1 MRLFKRNRPSALL
14 AVVLA
19 SLMGVLA
26 ACSSDSPTRPEQT
39 PAPPPGGG
47 GSGEFSV
54 SISASRDQVELGSQ
68 QGVDITVSVR
78 RVDTGAPP
86 PNGSTVVVTTNLGDF
101 GSTGSGDQSVVL
113 QLFNGNA
120 SVRLFPGV
128 ATGNAVVQARIED
141 SLGSVQVQFVGTIDF
156 GAGFLEPSTG
166 SPTGGETVTIRG
178 QGFQSPVRVE
188 FIVAGPGGNLTA
200 SANVLSVSST
210 AIRILT
216 PPSGVSVPTGNTVS
230 ADVRVTNR
238 AGTPDQTTATI
249 NGGFLYALGG
259 SILQPA
265 VTSVTPT
272 QGPNEGGTR
281 VRILGDGFEA
291 PVQVIFGSGAVG
303 GFTGVEATVEAVT
316 RNEITVITPSAL
328 GVGQDNRNSFV
339 NVLVRN
345 VTSGFATVA
354 NSAFRYGQSEIFISS
369 VAPTE
374 GPYQGGTI
382 VTLFG
387 SGFEEPVAVELTG
400 IGASIISVTGTEV
413 IVRSN
418 GIAID
423 SCDDV
428 VGQVELV
435 NIETGDGA
443 TFDGWIYRVFPPTIF
458 NISPTSAREGDTVTI
473 TGAGFETPVRV
484 LFGDQAGSV
493 TSATGNQIT
502 VVAPPFNGFDTEA
515 CDDNADGTEGVRDIP
530 TQVDVTVINLIT
542 TCDDPFPNSFTYIP
556 TDTTCRGD
564 VGMTDPPDA
573 PNADFTFFVVGGST
587 VQFQNTST
595 GADTYQW
602 DFTNDGSIDSGVS
615 DPQFTFPGPGT
626 YATRLVATG
635 AGGSDTVINQ
645 VTVP

>member
-26 ACSSDSPTRPEQT
+26 ACSSDSPTRPDQT

-54 SISASRDQVELGSQ
+54 SISASRDQVEVGSD
-68 QGVDITVSVR
+68 QGVDITVAVR
-78 RVDTGAPP
+78 RVDSGAPP
-86 PNGSTVVVTTNLGDF
+86 PNGSTVVVTTNLGDL
-101 GSTGSGDQSVVL
+101 GSIGSGEQSAVL

-120 SVRLFPGV
+120 VVRLFAG
-128 ATGNAVVQARIED
+128 ATTGNALVQARIED

-200 SANVLSVSST
+200 SADVLSVGPE
-210 AIRILT
+210 AIRIVT
-216 PPSGVSVPTGNTVS
+216 PASGVSVPTGSTVS

-238 AGTPDQTTATI
+238 VGTPEQTAATI
-249 NGGFLYALGG
+249 TGGFLYALGG
-259 SILQPA
+259 SILQPS
-265 VTSVTPT
+265 VTSLSPT

-291 PVQVIFGSGAVG
+291 PVQVIFGSGGVG
-303 GFTGVEATVEAVT
+303 GFTGVEATVESVT
-316 RNEITVITPSAL
+316 RNEVTVITPSAL

-354 NSAFRYGQSEIFISS
+354 NSAFRYGQSQIFISA
-369 VAPTE
+369 VGPTE

-382 VTLFG
+382 ATLFG
-387 SGFEEPVAVELTG
+387 SGFEEPVAVELAG
-400 IGASIISVTGTEV
+400 VGASIISVTGTEV
-413 IVRSN
+413 VVRSN

-423 SCDDV
+423 TCADV
-428 VGQVELV
+428 AGDVELV
-435 NIETGDGA
+435 NVETGDGA
-443 TFDGWIYRVFPPTIF
+443 SFDGWIYRVFPPTIF
-458 NISPTSAREGDTVTI
+458 NINPSSAREGDSVTI
-473 TGAGFETPVRV
+473 SGNGFETPVRV

-493 TSATGNQIT
+493 TSASGSQVT
-502 VVAPPFNGFDTEA
+502 VIAPPFNDFETES
-515 CDDNADGTEGVRDIP
+515 CDDNADGTDGVRDIP
-530 TQVDVTVINLIT
+530 TQVGVTIINLIT
-542 TCDDPFPNSFTYIP
+542 TCEDEFPNSFTYLP

-573 PNADFTFFVVGGST
+573 PTAAFSFFVVSGNT
-587 VQFQNTST
+587 VQFQNSST

-602 DFTNDGSIDSGVS
+602 DFTNDGTIDSGVS
-615 DPQFTFPGPGT
+615 DPQFTFAGPGT

-645 VTVP
+645 VTIP